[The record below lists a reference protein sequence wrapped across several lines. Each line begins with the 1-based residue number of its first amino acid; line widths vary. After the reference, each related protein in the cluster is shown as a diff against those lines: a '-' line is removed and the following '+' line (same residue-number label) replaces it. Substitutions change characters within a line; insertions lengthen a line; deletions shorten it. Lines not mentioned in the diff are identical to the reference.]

1 MQENNKFDLDTIID
15 DLSSRI
21 EDMIEDVLADQID
34 NVVTNAVYDALP
46 EILNESFSDFE
57 FVLGD
62 GMVVKPKQHM
72 KLLSP
77 DKSKLLLCYGGLR
90 VDGSTLMVQTRISCW
105 ESIAYYNNREE
116 AVEALIKVKNVMEA
130 NLPIFEL

>member
-21 EDMIEDVLADQID
+21 EDVLADQID
-34 NVVTNAVYDALP
+34 NAVANAVHDVLP
-46 EILNESFSDFE
+46 ETLNESFSDFE

-62 GMVVKPKQHM
+62 GTVVKPKQHM

-90 VDGSTLMVQTRISCW
+90 VDGSTLIVQTRISCW

-116 AVEALIKVKNVMEA
+116 AVEALLKVKNAMEA